1 MARFSWQQRLLLYC
15 GSSIFGGLVVIF
27 TSLEKVEKSMEW
39 AHPLLKCLTL
49 EMSHHYPPIWTPP
62 ELSQPVTPNAGRL
75 EKASQL
81 GLTASQLGLT
91 TTSHT
96 VFTYLMTVV
105 LSDRAYVNDKFGYE
119 HLNILFLIY

>member
-81 GLTASQLGLT
+81 GLT